1 MKKDDPNRGALSLYY
16 DGQNAP
22 KLAAKG
28 YHELADLI
36 VEKARENGLLLH
48 KDKALFE
55 RLEQMEVE
63 QSIPPTMYVVIAEL
77 IAYSYVLRGKFP
89 DSWEKGQG

>member
-1 MKKDDPNRGALSLYY
+1 
-16 DGQNAP
+16 
-22 KLAAKG
+22 
-28 YHELADLI
+28 
-36 VEKARENGLLLH
+36 LH

-55 RLEQMEVE
+55 RLEQLEVE

-89 DSWEKGQG
+89 ESWEKGQG